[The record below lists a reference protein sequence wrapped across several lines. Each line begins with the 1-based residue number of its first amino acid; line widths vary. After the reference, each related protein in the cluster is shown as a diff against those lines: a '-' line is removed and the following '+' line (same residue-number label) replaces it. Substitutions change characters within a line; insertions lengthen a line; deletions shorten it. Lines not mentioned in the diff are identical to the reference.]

1 MTMQILRPHRQR
13 LLQRGTCAAALAL
26 LLAACSQQ
34 PPAPAPET
42 GTAAAPG
49 AVDTPPALPE
59 SWQHLRGG
67 DVPAAP
73 DAVQQLPATVES
85 DEGVEVTVT
94 DSSRTIAGGD
104 DVIAVMEALGLGDQV
119 YAAPTN
125 TATAAGR
132 AAQRHFL
139 FNRTTGVEGVL
150 SLDGSLFLGNS
161 LRRHAASGLAGR
173 LRDAGLPAVVVDDL
187 QPAPDKVRKTAAALG
202 LAETGERLA
211 AEVQAQLDE
220 AARIATT
227 HPRRPRVIHI
237 SATGAGGQPTVG
249 GADTAAAALI
259 RVAGGD
265 NIGDAAGV
273 SDYSVLSQE
282 GVVAAA
288 PEVIL
293 LSENDLELFGGPD
306 ALWQHY
312 PTLRQTPAG
321 AANRVWVMP
330 DVQLKY
336 TSVASGAGAIALARA
351 LDTLADQAP

>member
-1 MTMQILRPHRQR
+1 MSTLFSGFRQR
-13 LLQRGTCAAALAL
+13 SFAFALAL
-26 LLAACSQQ
+26 LAVACSQQ
-34 PPAPAPET
+34 QPTASDAAVAAGPAGIQASASLPDGWQRISGDGVPSAP
-42 GTAAAPG
+42 
-49 AVDTPPALPE
+49 
-59 SWQHLRGG
+59 Q
-67 DVPAAP
+67 
-73 DAVQQLPATVES
+73 AVQQLPVTVES
-85 DEGVEVTVT
+85 DEGGEVTVT

-104 DVIAVMEALGLGDQV
+104 DVISVMEALGLGGHV

-125 TATAAGR
+125 TSTQAGR
-132 AAQRHFL
+132 AAERLFL

-150 SLDGSLFLGNS
+150 SLDGTLFLGNS

-173 LRDAGLPAVVVDDL
+173 LRDAGLPAVVIDDL

-202 LAETGERLA
+202 MAEAGERLA

-220 AARIATT
+220 AARIAATL
-227 HPRRPRVIHI
+227 PRRPKVIHV

-249 GADTAAAALI
+249 GADTAAAGLI
-259 RVAGGD
+259 RLAGGD

-273 SDYSVLSQE
+273 TDYAVLSQE

-293 LSENDLELFGGPD
+293 VSASDLEQFGGAD
-306 ALWQHY
+306 ALWSHY

-321 AANRVWVMP
+321 AASRVWVMP

-351 LDTLADQAP
+351 LDALADEAP